1 MSLQSATEFT
11 NALTSNP
18 ELAAAVLQSIGGKSV
33 SEAATIASDL
43 GKQHGFDFTPE
54 EAVEARNAYAA
65 ANPLSEDELDAVAG
79 GLAGDPSI
87 PTGTGTGIG
96 IVVGRISPPGTGGVI
111 GAGVGTGMAT
121 LIGGGSASEAVQAG
135 AVAAAE
141 NLNDTRSAV
150 QQFFSGW

>member
-87 PTGTGTGIG
+87 PIG

>member
-87 PTGTGTGIG
+87 PTEIG

-121 LIGGGSASEAVQAG
+121 LIGGGSAFEAVQAG

>member
-11 NALTSNP
+11 NALISNP

-87 PTGTGTGIG
+87 GIG

>member
-87 PTGTGTGIG
+87 PTG
-96 IVVGRISPPGTGGVI
+96 IVVGRISPPGTGGVME
-111 GAGVGTGMAT
+111 ADVGTGMAT

-150 QQFFSGW
+150 QQFFSCW

>member
-18 ELAAAVLQSIGGKSV
+18 ELAAAVLQSIGGKTV
-33 SEAATIASDL
+33 SEAGTIASDL

-54 EAVEARNAYAA
+54 EAVEARNAFAA

-79 GLAGDPSI
+79 GATRVDPVIS
-87 PTGTGTGIG
+87 GGIG
-96 IVVGRISPPGTGGVI
+96 ITVGRISPPGTGGVI

-121 LIGGGSASEAVQAG
+121 LIGGGSISEATQAG
-135 AVAAAE
+135 AVAAAQ

>member
-54 EAVEARNAYAA
+54 EGVEARNAYAA

-87 PTGTGTGIG
+87 GIG

>member
-18 ELAAAVLQSIGGKSV
+18 ELAATVLQSIDGKTV

-65 ANPLSEDELDAVAG
+65 ANPLSEEELDAVAG
-79 GLAGDPSI
+79 GGTDPFLANRIGLVGSQLA
-87 PTGTGTGIG
+87 PTGA
-96 IVVGRISPPGTGGVI
+96 GGVI

-121 LIGGGSASEAVQAG
+121 LIGGGSASDAVRDG
-135 AVAAAE
+135 AMAAAQ
-141 NLNDTRSAV
+141 NYNDTRNAF
-150 QQFFSGW
+150 QRFMSGW

>member
-87 PTGTGTGIG
+87 PTGTGIG

>member
-18 ELAAAVLQSIGGKSV
+18 ELAATVLQSVSGKTA

-54 EAVEARNAYAA
+54 EAVEARNAFAA

-79 GLAGDPSI
+79 GGKVDPFVQN
-87 PTGTGTGIG
+87 GVGAIG
-96 IVVGRISPPGTGGVI
+96 NRISPPGTGGVI
-111 GAGVGTGMAT
+111 GAGLGTGIAT
-121 LIGGGSASEAVQAG
+121 WAGGGSASEAVQAG

-141 NLNDTRSAV
+141 NLNESRNIV
-150 QQFFSGW
+150 QTIFSGW

>member
-54 EAVEARNAYAA
+54 QAVEARNAYAA

-87 PTGTGTGIG
+87 GIG

>member
-18 ELAAAVLQSIGGKSV
+18 ELAAAVLRSIGGKSV
-33 SEAATIASDL
+33 SEATTIASDL
-43 GKQHGFDFTPE
+43 GSQHGFDFTPE

-87 PTGTGTGIG
+87 PTGIG

>member
-87 PTGTGTGIG
+87 GIG

>member
-43 GKQHGFDFTPE
+43 GKPHGFDFTPE
-54 EAVEARNAYAA
+54 EAVKARNAYAA

-87 PTGTGTGIG
+87 PTGNG
-96 IVVGRISPPGTGGVI
+96 IVVGLISPPGTGGVI

>member
-87 PTGTGTGIG
+87 RIA
-96 IVVGRISPPGTGGVI
+96 IVVGRVSPPGTGGVI